1 VGEVDG
7 GAVVAETARYL
18 YAVCRGLEPAD
29 LDGVSGLEGG
39 RLELVHHE
47 GLVAVVSDVDL
58 AEYGEEG
65 LRRNLEDLAWLEH
78 AARGHDTVV
87 QAAAGA
93 VPTAPLRLATICFD
107 DHGVHERLREW
118 YGDLVQVLDRID
130 GRLELS
136 VKILASP
143 RPAAARPVVAAS
155 APGAGVAYLRQKQ
168 SESRARVDDE
178 AVAADA
184 AARAHDELASLS
196 VASRLLPAQ
205 DPRLTG
211 HEGTMVLNGAY
222 LVEKQDVAVFAARAD
237 RLAEELGAGMTVDC
251 RGPWPPYSFAVL
263 DQR

>member
-1 VGEVDG
+1 
-7 GAVVAETARYL
+7 VAETARYL
-18 YAVCRGLEPAD
+18 YAVCRGLEPTD
-29 LDGVSGLEGG
+29 LEGVRGLDGGP
-39 RLELVHHE
+39 LELVQDE

-65 LRRNLEDLAWLEH
+65 LRRNLEDLRWLER

-93 VPTAPLRLATICFD
+93 APTAPLRLATICFD
-107 DHGVHERLREW
+107 DHAVRERLREW
-118 YGDLVQVLDRID
+118 HADLDRVLDRID

-136 VKILASP
+136 VKILSAP
-143 RPAAARPVVAAS
+143 RAVAPGRPLAPAS
-155 APGAGVAYLRQKQ
+155 APGAGAAYLRQKQ
-168 SESRARVDDE
+168 GETRARADHE
-178 AVAADA
+178 AAAADA
-184 AARAHDELASLS
+184 AARAHDRLSSAS

-205 DPRLTG
+205 DARLTG

-222 LVEKQDVAVFAARAD
+222 LVEAEDVEAFTALAD
-237 RLAEELGAGMTVDC
+237 QLAGELGAGLTLDW